1 MSEDKDASKRLD
13 AAHKAGK
20 QDAFLNN
27 FNKFGS
33 TSDPTRRTNFTG
45 GDLRSTDFTTIETMF
60 QYSWIVK
67 RAVNVLPEDATREWV
82 DLDIVDDNKGQEI
95 IADINKRLKQ
105 TKAIKKFRQA
115 LSFGRLYGGSIL
127 LIGAN
132 DGQEI
137 EEPLKE
143 DSIASID
150 SLTVLDRWQLDI
162 KKVYSDPEQPEFG
175 EPELYTVKP
184 RNVRGEAQTQ
194 KVVHASRVIQFNGNE
209 ITDRMKITN
218 AGWHDS
224 ILIDINDD
232 LRHYGISLQSGAV
245 LFQDFI
251 TKVLKIPN
259 LSELI
264 ENDDQAVLNTRIQ
277 FALSTQSSLGMSL
290 IEENEEFSKIQTPI
304 QGLDKLINIFIEM
317 VSAATG
323 IPRTRLFGQQLGQLA
338 GAEET
343 TRNYYDS
350 VSAYQELELRD
361 KFERLYKLF
370 LLDKSG
376 FNKGIEPEDWSLTF
390 NSLWQNTD
398 EDVAKTHKAQAEAD
412 KIYLETGVITPEEVA
427 ESRFTKDGFSLETT
441 IDIDNREEFSQ
452 IEDEEGHI
460 HELDGKFT
468 GPPIASPTGKHRHEF
483 DGELT
488 SLSDDNPDHKHRT
501 FDNKTT
507 SKPVQRQDVG
517 GKGKQREKKKG
528 GYEKT

>member
-1 MSEDKDASKRLD
+1 MEDKEVSKRLD
-13 AAHKAGK
+13 SAAKAGK
-20 QDAFLNN
+20 RDAWINEY
-27 FNKFGS
+27 NKFGS

-45 GDLRSTDFTTIETMF
+45 CDLKSTDFTTIETMF
-60 QYSWIVK
+60 QGSWIVK

-82 DLDIVDDNKGQEI
+82 DLDISDDNKGQDI
-95 IADINKRLKQ
+95 IADINNRLKKH
-105 TKAIKKFRQA
+105 KAIKKFRQA

-143 DSIASID
+143 DSIKSID

-162 KKVYSDPEQPEFG
+162 KKVYSDPQEPDFG

-184 RNVRGEAQTQ
+184 RNVRGESQSQ
-194 KVVHASRVIQFNGNE
+194 KVVHASRVIKFDGNE
-209 ITDRMKITN
+209 ITDRMKIVN

-264 ENDDQAVLNTRIQ
+264 ENDDQNALNTRIQ

-290 IEENEEFSKIQTPI
+290 IEENETFEKIQTPI
-304 QGLDKLINIFIEM
+304 NGLDKLINIFIEI

-350 VSAYQELELRD
+350 VKAYQELELRD

-376 FNKGIEPEDWSLTF
+376 FNKGIEPKDWKLEF

-398 EDVAKTHKAQAEAD
+398 KDVAEAQDKQASADEKYFNMGALSAEEIRD
-412 KIYLETGVITPEEVA
+412 
-427 ESRFTKDGFSLETT
+427 SRFTKDGFSFSTT
-441 IDIDNREEFSQ
+441 IDEENRREMSQ
-452 IEDEEGHI
+452 IEEEK
-460 HELDGKFT
+460 EET
-468 GPPIASPTGKHRHEF
+468 
-483 DGELT
+483 
-488 SLSDDNPDHKHRT
+488 
-501 FDNKTT
+501 
-507 SKPVQRQDVG
+507 
-517 GKGKQREKKKG
+517 
-528 GYEKT
+528 